1 MSLLP
6 SLKFYN
12 LIYNYENIIMNIIK
26 LYEYNY
32 IINSLSNGSYFILK
46 LCYFYTW
53 ASLEA
58 HMIKNLLAVQET
70 WVQSLCLEECLEKGM
85 TTQSSS
91 LAWGIPW
98 EEAGGLQFMGSQRVG
113 HDWATNT
120 CFYYAIFQTK
130 HY

>member
-1 MSLLP
+1 MSLLL

-26 LYEYNY
+26 IYEYNY

-58 HMIKNLLAVQET
+58 HMIKNLPVVQET
-70 WVQSLCLEECLEKGM
+70 WVQSLCLEECLETGM
-85 TTQSSS
+85 TTQFSI
-91 LAWGIPW
+91 LAWGIP
-98 EEAGGLQFMGSQRVG
+98 
-113 HDWATNT
+113 
-120 CFYYAIFQTK
+120 
-130 HY
+130 

>member
-1 MSLLP
+1 MSLLL

-26 LYEYNY
+26 IYEYNY

-58 HMIKNLLAVQET
+58 HMIKNLPAVQET
-70 WVQSLCLEECLEKGM
+70 WVQSLG
-85 TTQSSS
+85 
-91 LAWGIPW
+91 W
-98 EEAGGLQFMGSQRVG
+98 EDPLQKET
-113 HDWATNT
+113 ATHSR
-120 CFYYAIFQTK
+120 CVI
-130 HY
+130 

>member
-91 LAWGIPW
+91 LAWGIP
-98 EEAGGLQFMGSQRVG
+98 
-113 HDWATNT
+113 
-120 CFYYAIFQTK
+120 
-130 HY
+130 